1 MGSKAEEILKR
12 LMRAYD
18 VHDEGALAVQMGK
31 DQSTIRVWKSRDAVP
46 LLALRDASKA
56 TGYSLEYLQAESD
69 SPEPNTA
76 TPENTGNLVALSE
89 REHRL
94 LSAYREVPEDMRPT
108 AESTVA
114 ALATKGRPKR
124 TQKVREEPAVYQS
137 YVSDRLLRAEIPAR
151 TTAVAHQRDIDVS
164 VSYPDNIDTTR
175 FRAGTSLTR
184 RALLP
189 LSEGE
194 QRKPMT
200 LAMVVGNSQKV
211 TYEVIPRYL
220 GDAGAGRAGNGGH
233 VDGMDQAGE
242 LAFAWDWLRQN
253 MSHTSGQLASIR
265 VRGDSMSP
273 TLIDGE
279 TIIIDT
285 AVRRV
290 DSPGIYVID
299 MDGDRLV
306 KRVDRKLDKSLV
318 VKSDNPIYEPETLP
332 AGRAHELGVLGRMV
346 WPRTR

>member
-31 DQSTIRVWKSRDAVP
+31 DQSTLRVWKSRDAVP
-46 LLALRDASKA
+46 LLVLRDASKA
-56 TGYSLEYLQAESD
+56 TGYALEWLQLDTET
-69 SPEPNTA
+69 PEPNRA
-76 TPENTGNLVALSE
+76 TPDNTGNMVVLSE
-89 REHRL
+89 RENRL
-94 LSAYREVPEDMRPT
+94 LTAYREVPEAMRTT

-114 ALATKGRPKR
+114 ALAAKARPARELRER
-124 TQKVREEPAVYQS
+124 TAQHYVEEPVFARATK
-137 YVSDRLLRAEIPAR
+137 RLTEAALTSA
-151 TTAVAHQRDIDVS
+151 RDIDVS
-164 VSYPDNIDTTR
+164 LSYPDNSDTTR

-184 RALLP
+184 KPLLP
-189 LSEGE
+189 LSEGG

-200 LAMVVGNSQKV
+200 LALRVGTQSEV
-211 TYEVIPRYL
+211 TYEVIPRFL
-220 GDAGAGRAGNGGH
+220 GDAGAGRSANGGH

-318 VKSDNPIYEPETLP
+318 VKSDNVAYEPETLP